1 MVTLEQVK
9 LLETKVAKTIDF
21 VNRIT
26 EENALLKGKLD
37 DYQKR
42 IDELEVLIQCFKD
55 DQGRIEDGIL
65 SALDRLSQFEAAIE
79 RSISPEKAAELP
91 ADVPADTEETPPPL
105 PDSGESGAEADQEP
119 DPLTN
124 RSEPE
129 AFPGKLF
136 VEDEGE
142 EADEEILFVTGG
154 EGEGAEPEP
163 GEAVPSEVPAESVE
177 LDIF

>member
-9 LLETKVAKTIDF
+9 LLETKVTKTIDF
-21 VNRIT
+21 VGRIT
-26 EENALLKGKLD
+26 EENAFLKGKLD

-42 IDELEVLIQCFKD
+42 IDELEVLIQGFKD

-65 SALDRLSQFEAAIE
+65 SSLDRLNQFEAAMEKNISSIKSIKSAQLTEQTMVPDIE
-79 RSISPEKAAELP
+79 EPAAEPEEKAG
-91 ADVPADTEETPPPL
+91 T
-105 PDSGESGAEADQEP
+105 GEPQ
-119 DPLTN
+119 
-124 RSEPE
+124 SEPE

-142 EADEEILFVTGG
+142 ESDEEILFTAGEEGETAEPEGG
-154 EGEGAEPEP
+154 EGLDPDISPESP
-163 GEAVPSEVPAESVE
+163 E

>member
-26 EENALLKGKLD
+26 EENTFLKGKLD

-42 IDELEVLIQCFKD
+42 IDELEVLIQSFKN

-65 SALDRLSQFEAAIE
+65 SALDRLSQFEAAME
-79 RSISPEKAAELP
+79 RSIFPEKTAESAAE
-91 ADVPADTEETPPPL
+91 AEA
-105 PDSGESGAEADQEP
+105 GESGAEPDQEP
-119 DPLTN
+119 EPVISQ
-124 RSEPE
+124 SEPE

-142 EADEEILFVTGG
+142 ESDEEILFAAGG
-154 EGEGAEPEP
+154 EGERAGPEA
-163 GEAVPSEVPAESVE
+163 GESVPPVVPAESVE

>member
-26 EENALLKGKLD
+26 DENTLLKGKLD

-42 IDELEVLIQCFKD
+42 INELEVLIQRFKD

-65 SALDRLSQFEAAIE
+65 SALDRLSQFEADLE
-79 RSISPEKAAELP
+79 RSISPEKTAEPPPPPAAAE
-91 ADVPADTEETPPPL
+91 
-105 PDSGESGAEADQEP
+105 GEPDQEP
-119 DPLTN
+119 EPPVS
-124 RSEPE
+124 SEPE

-142 EADEEILFVTGG
+142 EADEDLLFAAGG
-154 EGEGAEPEP
+154 EGEKAESEP
-163 GEAVPSEVPAESVE
+163 GEEAPADVPGESVE